1 MHHDGLGQLRELPCF
16 CAESAYM
23 VNCTTFHRQDGPVKD
38 EKFGD
43 RASFRYN
50 RAMDAEVELDIH
62 T

>member
-1 MHHDGLGQLRELPCF
+1 MAWANFGSCPIFAQNLHI
-16 CAESAYM
+16 AYM